1 MLLLISV
8 HNELSRLPF
17 FGVLSKQAGRFLFGT
32 EQHNKRRIL
41 LRGVL

>member
-17 FGVLSKQAGRFLFGT
+17 FCIRAKQVGCFLLGT
-32 EQHNKRRIL
+32 EQHNKRRLLVHGIL
-41 LRGVL
+41 

>member
-8 HNELSRLPF
+8 RYELSRLPF

-32 EQHNKRRIL
+32 EQHNKRWL
-41 LRGVL
+41 LVHDTL